1 MPNRRQVLT
10 LGAAVVAFDALGLG
24 WVTQAQADAGAA
36 GIPVPHLDGEL
47 VTDAAALA
55 EAADDYGQIAHRR
68 PRAVLRPGSVT
79 DVLKVVRFAAEH
91 RIPVAVRGQGHSTYG
106 QAQAPAGV
114 VIDSRTLAA
123 VHRVSAAGA
132 VVDAGAT
139 WLEVTKAALA
149 AGLVPPVATDYLG
162 LSVGGTLSVGG
173 VGGATSHHGMLV
185 DTVRELEVVTG
196 EGKLVRCSPTVE
208 RDLFEA
214 VLGGLGQYAVIVR
227 ATLRLVQA
235 PTTARI
241 YHLSYPDL
249 RSMTAA
255 QRIALAD
262 GRFDY
267 LEGQVAWTGS
277 GWGYLLEGGIYHS
290 ASTPDDN
297 AVLRGLP
304 KAAKTEI
311 TPMPYFDWLNRVYAV
326 VEQLRPLKF
335 PNPWLNLFLPD
346 RVTDSYVESLLA
358 KLTPADTGGGPILL
372 YPFASKRITRP
383 MVSLPDSPVVF
394 LLSILRVVAPPDQA
408 VVQKLLADNRSAYER
423 ALAVGGTQYPIGSIP
438 SRPGDW
444 QRHYGAT
451 YSRVRRLKARFDPRG
466 ILAPEQGIF

>member
-10 LGAAVVAFDALGLG
+10 LGAAIVAFDALGVG
-24 WVTQAQADAGAA
+24 WVTQAQADTGAA
-36 GIPVPHLDGEL
+36 GLPVPRLDGDL
-47 VTDAAALA
+47 VTDVAALT

-68 PRAVLRPGSVT
+68 PRAVLRPGSVS
-79 DVLKVVRFAAEH
+79 DVVKVVRFAAEH
-91 RIPVAVRGQGHSTYG
+91 RIPVAVRGQGHSTFG
-106 QAQAPAGV
+106 QAQAPGGV
-114 VIDSRTLAA
+114 VIDSRTLAT
-123 VHRVSAAGA
+123 VHRVSARGV

-149 AGLVPPVATDYLG
+149 AGFTPPVATDYLG

-173 VGGATSHHGMLV
+173 IGGATSRHGLLV

-196 EGKLVRCSPTVE
+196 EGKVVRCSSTVE

-227 ATLRLVQA
+227 ATLDLVPA

-267 LEGQVAWTGS
+267 LEGQVVWSGTGWT
-277 GWGYLLEGGIYHS
+277 YLLEGGVYHS
-290 ASTPDDN
+290 AKAPDDK
-297 AVLRGLP
+297 AVVRGLP
-304 KAAKTEI
+304 IAAKTEI
-311 TPMPYFDWLNRVYAV
+311 TGMPYFEWLNRVYAV
-326 VEQLRPLKF
+326 VEQLRPLRF

-346 RVTDSYVESLLA
+346 RATDSYIENLLA
-358 KLTPADTGGGPILL
+358 ELTPADTGGGPILL
-372 YPFASKRITRP
+372 YPFTRKRLTRP
-383 MVSLPDSPVVF
+383 MVSVPDSPVVF
-394 LLSILRVVAPPDQA
+394 ILSILRVVAPPDEA
-408 VVQKLLADNRSAYER
+408 VVRKLLVDNRSAYDK

-438 SRPGDW
+438 SQPGDW
-444 QRHYGAT
+444 QRHYGSAHG
-451 YSRVRRLKARFDPRG
+451 RVRRLKNRFDPRG

>member
-1 MPNRRQVLT
+1 MPHRRQVLT
-10 LGAAVVAFDALGLG
+10 LGAAIVAFDALGLG
-24 WVTQAQADAGAA
+24 WVTQAQADTGAA
-36 GIPVPHLDGEL
+36 GIPVPRLDGEL

-68 PRAVLRPGSVT
+68 PRAVLRPGSVA
-79 DVLKVVRFAAEH
+79 DVVKVVRFAAEH

-114 VIDSRTLAA
+114 VIDSRTLAR

-149 AGLVPPVATDYLG
+149 VGLVPPVATDYLG

-208 RDLFEA
+208 RELFEA
-214 VLGGLGQYAVIVR
+214 VLGGLGQYAVIVK
-227 ATLRLVQA
+227 ATLRLVPA
-235 PTTARI
+235 ATTARI

-267 LEGQVAWTGS
+267 LEGQVTWTGS
-277 GWGYLLEGGIYHS
+277 GWGYLLEGGIYHC
-290 ASTPDDN
+290 AGTPDDN

-304 KAAKTEI
+304 KAAKTEV
-311 TPMPYFDWLNRVYAV
+311 TPMPYFDWLNRIYAL

-346 RVTDSYVESLLA
+346 RATDSYVENLLA
-358 KLTPADTGGGPILL
+358 KFTPADTGGGPILL
-372 YPFASKRITRP
+372 YPFAGKRITRP
-383 MVSLPDSPVVF
+383 MVALPNSPIVF
-394 LLSILRVVAPPDQA
+394 LLSVLRVVAPPEES
-408 VVQKLLADNRSAYER
+408 VVQKLLADNRSAYEQ

-438 SRPGDW
+438 GRPQDW
-444 QRHYGAT
+444 QRHYGTA
-451 YSRVRRLKARFDPRG
+451 YGRARRLKSRFDPRG